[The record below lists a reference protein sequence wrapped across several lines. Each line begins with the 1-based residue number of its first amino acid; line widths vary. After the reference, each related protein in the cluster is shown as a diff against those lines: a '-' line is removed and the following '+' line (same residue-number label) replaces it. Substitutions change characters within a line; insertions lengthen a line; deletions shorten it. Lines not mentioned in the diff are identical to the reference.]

1 MLTFLS
7 SVFARQGFAFC
18 EYVDPEITQV
28 AIQGLHGMELGDRL
42 LVVQLASSSAG
53 GNAGGMRPGSGA
65 NAIGPGGAGGMG
77 PVPAFAQQSG
87 PITSRAIVMLNMVT
101 PEELAIDDDYEDIL
115 LDIKEE
121 CSKYGEVEELRIPR
135 PSKKVR
141 KVAGQLAQAEAS
153 AAEGQKS
160 DEDAGVGRVF
170 VLFRTVEGAQAGV
183 QAIAGRQFG
192 GRVIIC
198 AALDEA
204 EFMQKRIGDTD
215 VEPTGGDAAPAPA
228 PGSPPRNYDE

>member
-1 MLTFLS
+1 
-7 SVFARQGFAFC
+7 
-18 EYVDPEITQV
+18 
-28 AIQGLHGMELGDRL
+28 MELGDRL

-65 NAIGPGGAGGMG
+65 NAIGPGGGAGGMG

-135 PSKKVR
+135 PAKKVR

-170 VLFRTVEGAQAGV
+170 VLFRTIEGARAGV

-215 VEPTGGDAAPAPA
+215 VEPAASGEAAPPAA